1 MKSFLVL
8 LCFVAL
14 AWSQERPECWCGA
27 FVTLRDLEFEVLHLP
42 PIDVDGCEDFIDCHH
57 RCTAEWT
64 FILDDGDLDHELI
77 DGKTAGQHMCDNLV
91 EEGTKDLPPHQVYL
105 YYQLCSTPWLFDGQT
120 SQNSLCCLNGTYHH
134 CP

>member
-1 MKSFLVL
+1 ML
-8 LCFVAL
+8 
-14 AWSQERPECWCGA
+14 SQERPECWCGA

-91 EEGTKDLPPHQVYL
+91 EEGTKDLPPHQVRFKPEREREREREPHPEYEI
-105 YYQLCSTPWLFDGQT
+105 
-120 SQNSLCCLNGTYHH
+120 
-134 CP
+134 